1 MDTYVIDGG
10 EKLYGKVQAQSAKN
24 AVLPLLAA
32 AILTDEQVR
41 IRGVPVIA
49 DVENMLRILVE
60 VGCKISRKNGYVQ
73 IDSSNAISHE
83 IPARLT
89 KELRSSVFMLGSVLT
104 RFHKAK
110 ISYPGGC
117 DIGLRP
123 IDLHLL
129 GLRRLGVEIVE
140 EGGFIECTAERLKGA
155 EILLDFPSVGATEN
169 IMLAAVKAEGLT
181 IIRNAAKEPEIV
193 DLQNFLNA
201 MGAKVHGAGGGT
213 VIVEGVKRLHG
224 VDYTPIGDRIE
235 IGTYLIATAICGGE
249 IQTSGVFAENIA
261 ALLHKLR
268 ENGCKI
274 YAKNDRIE
282 LQSSGRLQSVNILET
297 MPFPGFPTDLQ
308 AQYASLCCT
317 ANGTTLIVEN
327 LFETRYKYAGELKRM
342 GADITVRDR
351 TAVIRGV
358 KRLHGARVT
367 AGDLRGGAAL
377 VLAALGA
384 EGKSTV
390 CDLSHVD
397 RGYESFEYKLKKLGA
412 KIKRVR
418 V

>member
-1 MDTYVIDGG
+1 M
-10 EKLYGKVQAQSAKN
+10 
-24 AVLPLLAA
+24 
-32 AILTDEQVR
+32 
-41 IRGVPVIA
+41 
-49 DVENMLRILVE
+49 
-60 VGCKISRKNGYVQ
+60 
-73 IDSSNAISHE
+73 
-83 IPARLT
+83 
-89 KELRSSVFMLGSVLT
+89 
-104 RFHKAK
+104 
-110 ISYPGGC
+110 
-117 DIGLRP
+117 
-123 IDLHLL
+123 
-129 GLRRLGVEIVE
+129 EIVE
-140 EGGFIECTAERLKGA
+140 EGGFIECSAERLKGA

-181 IIRNAAKEPEIV
+181 VIRNAAKEPEIV

-201 MGAKVHGAGGGT
+201 MGARVHGAGGGT
-213 VIVEGVKRLHG
+213 VIIEGVKRLHG

-308 AQYASLCCT
+308 AQYASLCCI

-397 RGYESFEYKLKKLGA
+397 RGYEDFEYKLKKLGA

-418 V
+418 I